1 MCLALRASG
10 LWLRYAVLQNLITS
24 FPWIAPG
31 WRAWGRNPRL
41 RHAALQNLIPSFP
54 WIAPPRPSL
63 WRNPRKGRDQIL
75 PSGNLVAR
83 DFNEIAESERPYILF
98 LAFCF
103 TDRNELAAYMR
114 ELGVISVVSMKSDR
128 GEITEG
134 RWFQLDPEQEA
145 IIRQAARYHK
155 FQNLLDEEQT
165 EVVEVLNLIR
175 EVDKDPVE
183 VLHQGP
189 DSIEKIIS
197 SRNSSMFQAKSQ
209 AKITLKVG

>member
-1 MCLALRASG
+1 MKEKYGGIDVLVNNAAIAFSSDATEPLAVQASVAR
-10 LWLRYAVLQNLITS
+10 WQNLIL
-24 FPWIAPG
+24 G
-31 WRAWGRNPRL
+31 L
-41 RHAALQNLIPSFP
+41 RPC
-54 WIAPPRPSL
+54 PPP